1 MRNWKLKNGY
11 TIFQVLILRSN
22 CFLISCPNGNILVDT
37 GIKGSRTRL
46 MKNIKSLNLPNS
58 KIDFLILTHSHFD
71 HCRNARYL
79 QENENCKII
88 MSENEAEYARTGYT
102 TLPEGTI
109 QLTKLVSVLGNIIG
123 EKGFG
128 FDVFN
133 PDILVKEN
141 LSLSES
147 GFDIEIIA
155 TPGHSIGSLSVIVNN
170 EIAIVGDTM
179 FGVFKN
185 SIFPPFAD
193 NTRELIASWKK
204 LFNTGCYLFLPGH
217 GTAIKRELV
226 KSELEVF
233 IE

>member
-58 KIDFLILTHSHFD
+58 KIEFLILTHSHFD

-123 EKGFG
+123 E
-128 FDVFN
+128 
-133 PDILVKEN
+133 
-141 LSLSES
+141 
-147 GFDIEIIA
+147 
-155 TPGHSIGSLSVIVNN
+155 
-170 EIAIVGDTM
+170 
-179 FGVFKN
+179 
-185 SIFPPFAD
+185 
-193 NTRELIASWKK
+193 
-204 LFNTGCYLFLPGH
+204 
-217 GTAIKRELV
+217 
-226 KSELEVF
+226 
-233 IE
+233 